1 MSKFSE
7 MVFNKIDNAKIDEV
21 KETRFKV
28 ECIGDVADIL
38 KEIIKY
44 SGNDKQLR
52 DYNDIVYVASEIVY
66 DNENKRIYI
75 DFEDEEDIKWNKT

>member
-7 MVFNKIDNAKIDEV
+7 KVFNKIDNAKIDEL
-21 KETRFKV
+21 KEIRFKV

-75 DFEDEEDIKWNKT
+75 DFEDEEDIK

>member
-7 MVFNKIDNAKIDEV
+7 EVFNKIDNAKIDEL
-21 KETRFKV
+21 KEVRFKV

-66 DNENKRIYI
+66 DNEEKRIYL
-75 DFEDEEDIKWNKT
+75 DFE